1 MKTFYKIE
9 QGKAQVGSGE
19 FIPPES
25 YIEYEIGNEPEELLL
40 ALEQEQSNQVKEQ
53 QLAEANQYFKDTA
66 WIWEKYNRNVVMLG
80 DLTADEFRVKYADI
94 IAKQEEARATI
105 NSLEDV

>member
-1 MKTFYKIE
+1 MKAFYRIE
-9 QGKAQVGSGE
+9 NNQAQVGSGE
-19 FIPPES
+19 FVPES
-25 YIEYEIGNEPEELLL
+25 YIEYEIGNEPEELVL
-40 ALEQEQSNQVKEQ
+40 ALEQEQANQVKQQ

-94 IAKQEEARATI
+94 IAKQEEARALI
-105 NSLEDV
+105 NELGGN

>member
-1 MKTFYKIE
+1 MKAFYRIE
-9 QGKAQVGSGE
+9 NNQAQVGSGE
-19 FIPPES
+19 FVPES
-25 YIEYEIGNEPEELLL
+25 YIEYTVGAEPEELVL
-40 ALEQEQSNQVKEQ
+40 ALEQEQANQVKQQ

-94 IAKQEEARATI
+94 IAKQEEARALI
-105 NSLEDV
+105 NELGGN